1 MKKFKHMKKI
11 FFGAIVL
18 ATGLFSTANAQ
29 IQEGNWLVGSSI
41 ITSNFGLNT
50 GAGYNIALQPKAAYF
65 IKDNVAL
72 GAYVDLGISKETKG
86 SPTGFDYGV
95 GALGRYYIS
104 PGEAGVDNLLNHG
117 RWFFEGNLGVGGYS
131 VENGPSTTG
140 LDFGVGPGY
149 SYFIT
154 PNIGVEGLVK
164 YRGRAGFGNEGLN
177 SNITFNVGFS
187 IYLPTSHAT
196 RIANEMK

>member
-1 MKKFKHMKKI
+1 MKKI
-11 FFGAIVL
+11 FFGAVVL
-18 ATGLFSTANAQ
+18 AAGLFSTANAQ
-29 IQEGNWLVGSSI
+29 IQEGNWMVGSSI
-41 ITSNFGLNT
+41 ISSNFGLNT
-50 GAGYNIALQPKAAYF
+50 GAGYSIALQPKAAYF

-72 GAYVDLGISKETKG
+72 GGYVNLGISKQTKG
-86 SPTGFDYGV
+86 APTGFDYGV
-95 GALGRYYIS
+95 GALGRYFVS

-117 RWFFEGNLGVGGYS
+117 RWFFEGNVGVGGYS
-131 VENGPSTTG
+131 VEDGPSTTG

-164 YRGRAGFGNEGLN
+164 YVGRAGFGSEGLN

-187 IYLPTSHAT
+187 IYLPTSQAK
-196 RIANEMK
+196 RIANEAK

>member
-1 MKKFKHMKKI
+1 MKKFKHMKKL
-11 FFGAIVL
+11 FFGAVIL
-18 ATGLFSTANAQ
+18 AAGLFSTANAQ

-41 ITSNFGLNT
+41 LTSNFGLNT
-50 GAGYNIALQPKAAYF
+50 GGGYQIGLEPKAAYF

-72 GAYVDLGISKETKG
+72 GGMVNLNFLKTGKG
-86 SPTGFDYGV
+86 EATQFKYGV

-117 RWFFEGNLGVGGYS
+117 RWFFEGNVGIGGTS
-131 VENGPSTTG
+131 TEGGNSTTG

-154 PNIGVEGLVK
+154 PNIGIEGLVK
-164 YRGRAGFGNEGLN
+164 YNAQAGFGSTPYN
-177 SNITFNVGFS
+177 SQLTFNVGFS
-187 IYLPTSHAT
+187 IYLPTRQAK
-196 RIANEMK
+196 RIADEAK

>member
-1 MKKFKHMKKI
+1 MKKL
-11 FFGAIVL
+11 FFGAIVV
-18 ATGLFSTANAQ
+18 AAGLFSTAKAQ
-29 IQEGNWLVGSSI
+29 IQEGNWMVGSSLI
-41 ITSNFGLNT
+41 SSNFGLNT
-50 GAGYNIALQPKAAYF
+50 GGGYNIAIQPKAAYF

-72 GAYVDLGISKETKG
+72 GGYVDVGFNKVTKG
-86 SPTGFDYGV
+86 TPTEFTYGV
-95 GALGRYYIS
+95 GALGRYFIS

-117 RWFFEGNLGVGGYS
+117 RWFFEGNVGVGGRS
-131 VENGPSTTG
+131 VENADSTTG

-177 SNITFNVGFS
+177 SNITFNVGLS
-187 IYLPTSHAT
+187 IYLPTAHAK
-196 RIANEMK
+196 RLANDAK

>member
-1 MKKFKHMKKI
+1 MKKI
-11 FFGAIVL
+11 FFGAVVL
-18 ATGLFSTANAQ
+18 AEGLFSTANAQ
-29 IQEGNWLVGSSI
+29 IQEGNWMVGSSI
-41 ITSNFGLNT
+41 VSSKFGLNT
-50 GAGYNIALQPKAAYF
+50 GGGYKIGFEPKAAYF
-65 IKDNVAL
+65 IKDNTAL
-72 GAYVDLGISKETKG
+72 GAYVKLDFSKETKG
-86 SPTGFDYGV
+86 APAGFEYGV
-95 GALGRYYIS
+95 GALGRYFVS

-131 VENGPSTTG
+131 VEDGPSTTG

-164 YRGRAGFGNEGLN
+164 YVGRAGFGSEGLN

-187 IYLPTSHAT
+187 IYLPTSQAK
-196 RIANEMK
+196 RIANEAK